1 MDNDLPVIGAT
12 SPGRPLT
19 LERLDLQA
27 SEQDA
32 RAKASCVFCM
42 GTCMQVKTDVPPRRK
57 GRP

>member
-1 MDNDLPVIGAT
+1 MDNDLPVTGAP

-19 LERLDLQA
+19 LERLDVQA

-32 RAKASCVFCM
+32 WAKTFCVFCM

-57 GRP
+57 SRP